1 VPENVVDNC
10 GGSVQADWTI
20 GKLMVTSITAWR
32 ELGNLQDQD
41 VDFTGAD
48 IVTERRNQKVNT
60 STHKLRI
67 APDFDGP
74 LNFLLSGFCASS

>member
-1 VPENVVDNC
+1 
-10 GGSVQADWTI
+10 
-20 GKLMVTSITAWR
+20 VTSITAWR

-67 APDFDGP
+67 ASDFDGP
-74 LNFLLSGFCASS
+74 LNFLLGGFCASS